1 MNTQELR
8 PPFPPFTRETAIQ
21 KVRAA
26 EDGWN
31 NRNPHKVSLAYTAD
45 SQWRNRNEFLTGR
58 EQIVE
63 FLTRKWAKEEEYRL
77 IKELW
82 AFEGN
87 RIAVRFA
94 YEWRDHAGE
103 WFRSYG
109 NENWEFNEQGLMQKR
124 YASINDVAIAENERK
139 FHWLQGPRPDD
150 YASLSDLNL

>member
-1 MNTQELR
+1 MSTQEAR

-31 NRNPHKVSLAYTAD
+31 NRDPNKVSLAYTVD

-58 EQIVE
+58 DQIVE
-63 FLTRKWAKEEEYRL
+63 FLTRKWSQENEYRL

-94 YEWRDHAGE
+94 YEWRNTAGE

-109 NENWEFNEQGLMQKR
+109 NENWEFDAQGLMQKR
-124 YASINDVAIAENERK
+124 YASINDLAIAESERK
-139 FHWLQGPRPDD
+139 FHWPPGRRPDD
-150 YASLSDLNL
+150 HPSLSDLGL